1 MTSAQTLR
9 PCVEAFCKEAS
20 LPVHAEELE
29 ALGSETSPSGTA
41 ARLAGLLRGWGAA
54 ASAIAGA
61 AQLKED
67 YSGPLLAM
75 IDQRSWVYVA
85 RFAASQAEGTLTLF
99 DPRAGGYVTVKASQF
114 LSRWQ
119 GPGIAFFSNEPAPAA
134 ARRHAGGAAAVG
146 LSCLCLIGRHHGLA
160 VTEEQLAHEYAL
172 GSDSLSLERLL
183 EMARDKGMRGRIR
196 PLSWQTAL
204 AYRDVFPLLAQRKDG
219 QYAILCNVQ
228 KQDDGEMRI
237 QALFPDAHGN
247 GPADSPLRLMD
258 EAAFQEVFAERML
271 LLKRRY
277 HINDEDQP
285 FGLAWFFPEFLRHKR
300 VFVQIALAVLVITA
314 ISLLTPLFF
323 QLVIDKVLPHKTYST
338 LNVLSVGI
346 IGVILYNSLLEFL
359 KSYLLIFATNKIDIN
374 LGIRTFHHLMRLPL
388 SFFESIP
395 AGVILKHIQQT
406 EKIRGFLSGNL
417 FFTLLD
423 VFSLVVFIPFL
434 MLYSVSLT
442 AIVFVFSLA
451 IALVVVSLIKPFQKR
466 LDELYTAEGKRQS
479 SLVESI
485 RGIQTIKSLALEPM
499 REKEWNEM
507 TAFAVHSYFRVGKI
521 SITAKVFSQAL
532 EMIMNIVIIWYGA
545 HLVFDARLSMGALIA
560 FQMISSRVSSPLVKM
575 VSLVHEYQQVSL
587 SVRMLGVVMNSKP
600 EESGGNLRSEVR
612 GDISFH
618 DVSFQYRPDT
628 LPVINDF
635 TLHIRPGEILGIVG
649 RSGSGKSTI
658 AKLVQAM
665 YTPQQGFLRMDG
677 IDIRELDKM
686 HLRRNIGVVLQ
697 ENYFF
702 HGTIRDNIRQGRP
715 DASTEDV
722 IEAARLA
729 GAHEFISGFHTG
741 YDTILEENA
750 VNLSGGQKQRLAIA
764 RALITSP
771 KILIFDEAT
780 SALDPESEWRI
791 SQNLRQMAQGRTV
804 IMIAHRL
811 ALMRQAHRI
820 IVLDHGRL
828 IEQGSHEELLAHKGL
843 YNDFWTQQMGG

>member
-1 MTSAQTLR
+1 MTFIATLR
-9 PCVEAFCKEAS
+9 PCVEAFCKDAS
-20 LPVHAEELE
+20 LPAHGGELE
-29 ALGSETSPSGTA
+29 SLGDDADPLGA
-41 ARLAGLLRGWGAA
+41 VGRLAALLRDWGAA
-54 ASAIAGA
+54 ASAIPGP
-61 AQLKED
+61 AQLKAGYD
-67 YSGPLLAM
+67 GPLLAM
-75 IDQRSWVYVA
+75 IDQRSWVYIS
-85 RFAASQAEGTLTLF
+85 RFSAAQSEGPLTLF
-99 DPRAGGYVTVKASQF
+99 DPRAGGHVTVKVSQF

-119 GPGIAFFSNEPAPAA
+119 GPGIVFLPGESAA
-134 ARRHAGGAAAVG
+134 ATARRREGAATSSGV
-146 LSCLCLIGRHHGLA
+146 SCLCLIGRHHGLA
-160 VTEEQLAHEYAL
+160 VSEEQLAHEYAL
-172 GSDSLSLERLL
+172 GNGSLSLEQLR
-183 EMARDKGMRGRIR
+183 EIARDKGMRGKIR
-196 PLSWQTAL
+196 PLSWQAAL
-204 AYRDVFPLLAQRKDG
+204 ACRDVFPVLAQRRDG

-228 KQDDGEMRI
+228 KLDDGALRI
-237 QALFPDAHGN
+237 QALFPDALEKG
-247 GPADSPLRLMD
+247 GTDSALRLLD
-258 EAAFQEVFAERML
+258 EANFREAFAERML

-277 HINDEDQP
+277 RIDDADQP
-285 FGLAWFFPEFLRHKR
+285 FGLAWFLPEFLRHKR
-300 VFVQIALAVLVITA
+300 IFGQIALAVLVITA

-338 LNVLSVGI
+338 LNVLSAGI
-346 IGVILYNSLLEFL
+346 LGVILYNAFLEFL
-359 KSYLLIFATNKIDIN
+359 KNYLLIFTTNKIDIN

-388 SFFESIP
+388 SFFERIP
-395 AGVILKHIQQT
+395 AGVILKHMQQT

-434 MLYSVSLT
+434 VLYSFSLT
-442 AIVFVFSLA
+442 LIVFVFSFS

-466 LDELYTAEGKRQS
+466 LDELYAAEGKRQS

-499 REKEWNEM
+499 REKEWNDM

-521 SITAKVFSQAL
+521 SVTAKVFSQAL
-532 EMIMNIVIIWYGA
+532 EMMMNIVIIWYGA

-575 VSLVHEYQQVSL
+575 VSLVHEYQQISL

-618 DVSFQYRPDT
+618 DVGFQYRPDT
-628 LPVINDF
+628 LPVISNF

-677 IDIRELDKM
+677 IDIREIDKM

-702 HGTIRDNIRQGRP
+702 HGSIRDNIRQGRP
-715 DASTEDV
+715 DASAEEV

-741 YDTILEENA
+741 YETILEENA

-764 RALITSP
+764 RALILSP

-780 SALDPESEWRI
+780 SALDPESEWQI

-804 IMIAHRL
+804 IMISHRL
-811 ALMRQAHRI
+811 SLMRQAHRI
-820 IVLDHGRL
+820 IVLDRGRL
-828 IEQGSHEELLAHKGL
+828 IEQGNHEELLAHKGV
-843 YNDFWTQQMGG
+843 YSDFWAQQMGG

>member
-1 MTSAQTLR
+1 MTFAETLR
-9 PCVEAFCKEAS
+9 PCVEAFCKDAS
-20 LPVHAEELE
+20 LPLHAEALE
-29 ALGSETSPSGTA
+29 SLGDEADPLRIA
-41 ARLAGLLRGWGAA
+41 ERLADQMRGWGAA
-54 ASAIAGA
+54 ASAVAQA
-61 AQLKED
+61 AQLKAD
-67 YSGPLLAM
+67 YDGPLLAL
-75 IDQRSWVYVA
+75 IDQRSWVYVS
-85 RFAASQAEGTLTLF
+85 RFSAAQAEGALTLL
-99 DPRAGGYVTVKASQF
+99 DPRAGGRVTVKASQF
-114 LSRWQ
+114 LARWQ
-119 GPGIAFFSNEPAPAA
+119 GPGIAFFPDASAA
-134 ARRHAGGAAAVG
+134 SPVRRPEGAGSASGVI
-146 LSCLCLIGRHHGLA
+146 CLCLIGRHHGLTM
-160 VTEEQLAHEYAL
+160 TEDQLAHEYAL
-172 GSDSLSLERLL
+172 DTDRLSLEQLL

-204 AYRDVFPLLAQRKDG
+204 ACRDIFPVLAQRRDG

-228 KQDDGEMRI
+228 KLDDGAYRI
-237 QALFPDAHGN
+237 QALFPDAHGK
-247 GPADSPLRLMD
+247 GPTDSPLRLMD
-258 EAAFQEVFAERML
+258 EAAFQEAFAERML

-277 HINDEDQP
+277 RMSDADQP
-285 FGLAWFFPEFLRHKR
+285 FGLTWFLPEFLRHR
-300 VFVQIALAVLVITA
+300 RIFAQIALAVLVITA

-323 QLVIDKVLPHKTYST
+323 QLVIDKVLPHKTYTT
-338 LNVLSVGI
+338 LDVLTVGI

-359 KSYLLIFATNKIDIN
+359 KNYLLIFSTNKIDIN

-388 SFFESIP
+388 SFFERIP
-395 AGVILKHIQQT
+395 AGVILKHMQQT

-434 MLYSVSLT
+434 MLYSFSLT
-442 AIVFVFSLA
+442 LIVFAFSLT

-466 LDELYTAEGKRQS
+466 LDELYAAEGKRQS

-485 RGIQTIKSLALEPM
+485 RGIQTIKSLALEPL
-499 REKEWNEM
+499 REKEWNDM

-587 SVRMLGVVMNSKP
+587 SVRMLGVVMNSRP
-600 EESGGNLRSEVR
+600 EESGGNLRSEIR

-618 DVSFQYRPDT
+618 DVGFQYSPDT
-628 LPVINDF
+628 LPVISNL

-677 IDIRELDKM
+677 IDIREIDKM

-715 DASTEDV
+715 DATAEEV

-741 YDTILEENA
+741 YETVLEENA

-764 RALITSP
+764 RALIASP

-780 SALDPESEWRI
+780 SALDPESEWQI
-791 SQNLRQMAQGRTV
+791 SQNLRHMAQGRTV
-804 IMIAHRL
+804 LMISHRL
-811 ALMRQAHRI
+811 SLMRQAHRI
-820 IVLDHGRL
+820 IVIDHGRL
-828 IEQGSHEELLAHKGL
+828 IEQGCHEELLAHKGL
-843 YNDFWTQQMGG
+843 YSDFWAQQMGG

>member
-1 MTSAQTLR
+1 MTSVQTLR

-20 LPVHAEELE
+20 LPAHAEELE
-29 ALGSETSPSGTA
+29 ALGSEATPAGMA
-41 ARLAGLLRGWGAA
+41 ARLACLLREWGAE
-54 ASAIAGA
+54 ASAIAGS

-85 RFAASQAEGTLTLF
+85 RFASAQSEGTLALF

-119 GPGIAFFSNEPAPAA
+119 GPGIVFLAPAPAA
-134 ARRHAGGAAAVG
+134 VRRPGGDAAAVG

-172 GSDSLSLERLL
+172 GNDGLSLERLL

-204 AYRDVFPLLAQRKDG
+204 AYRDVFPLLAQRRDG

-237 QALFPDAHGN
+237 QALFPDARGN
-247 GPADSPLRLMD
+247 GPEDSPLRLMD
-258 EAAFQEVFAERML
+258 EATFHEVFAEKML

-277 HINDEDQP
+277 HMSDVDQP
-285 FGLAWFFPEFLRHKR
+285 FGLGWFFPEFLRHKR

-434 MLYSVSLT
+434 ML
-442 AIVFVFSLA
+442 
-451 IALVVVSLIKPFQKR
+451 
-466 LDELYTAEGKRQS
+466 
-479 SLVESI
+479 
-485 RGIQTIKSLALEPM
+485 
-499 REKEWNEM
+499 
-507 TAFAVHSYFRVGKI
+507 
-521 SITAKVFSQAL
+521 
-532 EMIMNIVIIWYGA
+532 
-545 HLVFDARLSMGALIA
+545 
-560 FQMISSRVSSPLVKM
+560 
-575 VSLVHEYQQVSL
+575 
-587 SVRMLGVVMNSKP
+587 
-600 EESGGNLRSEVR
+600 
-612 GDISFH
+612 
-618 DVSFQYRPDT
+618 
-628 LPVINDF
+628 
-635 TLHIRPGEILGIVG
+635 
-649 RSGSGKSTI
+649 
-658 AKLVQAM
+658 
-665 YTPQQGFLRMDG
+665 
-677 IDIRELDKM
+677 
-686 HLRRNIGVVLQ
+686 
-697 ENYFF
+697 
-702 HGTIRDNIRQGRP
+702 
-715 DASTEDV
+715 
-722 IEAARLA
+722 
-729 GAHEFISGFHTG
+729 
-741 YDTILEENA
+741 
-750 VNLSGGQKQRLAIA
+750 
-764 RALITSP
+764 
-771 KILIFDEAT
+771 
-780 SALDPESEWRI
+780 
-791 SQNLRQMAQGRTV
+791 
-804 IMIAHRL
+804 
-811 ALMRQAHRI
+811 
-820 IVLDHGRL
+820 
-828 IEQGSHEELLAHKGL
+828 
-843 YNDFWTQQMGG
+843 